1 MGAIEKRGKNSWRIS
16 AWTKTDHGPQQV
28 RMTLHMDPSLPEAV
42 QRQDAAREL
51 AQLELRLSSP
61 ARSFTLREW
70 SEEWLT
76 KHQPDNSAVTVSN
89 YRQLLNSRIL
99 PVLGDVPL
107 QDLTPARLNDWMLAV
122 RNSPRMTTR
131 KPDDQLKHSRR
142 KSEKLIPPSK
152 QAQPLSA
159 KTLLNYYGCMSSMLQ
174 VAVRMGYLDYNPMD
188 RVQRPKQKK
197 KKQIPVNEQKA
208 VQLLRDIMNVDETQ
222 RVYRTAVLL
231 ALTCSLRLG
240 EVGGLMW
247 SDFDYYAQTLTISR
261 ALKYTAE
268 QGSFID
274 APKSAAAER
283 VISLPPSMVEYLDNE
298 RREDNFAEIIY
309 YTSGIPEDQL
319 QEYSTRWI
327 VHGPLGRQLN
337 KDTPSKWFS
346 RFVREHG
353 YGKFT
358 FHDLRHAHASILVAH
373 NIDIATVAARM
384 GHSDSNVTL
393 ATYTHPVAQRDQAAA
408 QVIEDLL
415 APLLPPPEDIADDPE
430 QDPEDLAL

>member
-1 MGAIEKRGKNSWRIS
+1 MGAIEKRGKNTWRIS
-16 AWTKTDHGPQQV
+16 SWTKTDHGPQQV
-28 RMTLHMDPSLPEAV
+28 RMTLHMDPSLPEDV
-42 QRQDAAREL
+42 QRQDARREL
-51 AQLELRLSSP
+51 AKLELRLSAP

-70 SEEWLT
+70 SKEWLT
-76 KHQPDNSAVTVSN
+76 KHQPDNSAVTISN

-99 PVLGDVPL
+99 PLLGDVPL
-107 QDLTPARLNDWMLAV
+107 QDLTPARLTDWMLTV
-122 RNSPRMTTR
+122 RSSPRKTTR
-131 KPDDQLKHSRR
+131 LPDEQLSRPRR
-142 KSEKLIPPSK
+142 KSEKLLPPSK
-152 QAQPLSA
+152 LSQPLSA

-174 VAVRMGYLDYNPMD
+174 VAVRMGYLEYNPMD

-222 RVYRTAVLL
+222 RCYRTAVLL

-247 SDFDYYAQTLTISR
+247 SDFDYYAQTLNVSR
-261 ALKYTAE
+261 ALKYTPE
-268 QGSFID
+268 RGSFID

-283 VISLPPSMVEYLDNE
+283 VIALPPSLVEYLDGE
-298 RREDNFAEIIY
+298 HRADSFAQIEY
-309 YTSGIPEDQL
+309 YTSDIPEDQL
-319 QEYSTRWI
+319 KDFTVSWI

-337 KDTPSKWFS
+337 KDTPSKWFT
-346 RFVREHG
+346 RFVRDHG

-408 QVIEDLL
+408 QVLEDLL
-415 APLLPPPEDIADDPE
+415 VPLLPPPEEPAA
-430 QDPEDLAL
+430 DPEDLAL